1 MKKVP
6 LSNSNIPLF
15 LRYLKL
21 FDAEPHKKLKT
32 VIVLIPLFQFYR
44 YSLYLK
50 KMTLNR
56 KCFLKKSLL
65 LNRT

>member
-21 FDAEPHKKLKT
+21 YDAEPHKEIENSYCSDPSFPIL
-32 VIVLIPLFQFYR
+32 PLFFILQ
-44 YSLYLK
+44 K
-50 KMTLNR
+50 
-56 KCFLKKSLL
+56 
-65 LNRT
+65 

>member
-1 MKKVP
+1 MKKAP
-6 LSNSNIPLF
+6 SSNSNIPLF

-21 FDAEPHKKLKT
+21 YDAEPHKK
-32 VIVLIPLFQFYR
+32 IENSYCSDPSFPFYR

>member
-1 MKKVP
+1 MKKKVP

-21 FDAEPHKKLKT
+21 YDAEQHKKLKT
-32 VIVLIPLFQFYR
+32 VIVLIPLFH
-44 YSLYLK
+44 STVILYIK
-50 KMTLNR
+50 KMTINR
-56 KCFLKKSLL
+56 KCFKKKSLL